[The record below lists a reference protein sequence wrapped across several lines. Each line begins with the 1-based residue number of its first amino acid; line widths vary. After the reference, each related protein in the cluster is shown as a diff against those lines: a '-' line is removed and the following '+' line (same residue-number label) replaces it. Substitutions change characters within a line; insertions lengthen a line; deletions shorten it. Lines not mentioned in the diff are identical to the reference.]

1 MIGILG
7 AMPPEVESILANLEN
22 KTSHSLSGTVYYT
35 GNLKGTEV
43 VVARCG
49 VGKVCAAVC
58 AQTMILKF
66 GATALINTGVAG
78 ALDSALSI
86 GDIVVAEDLVQHDVD
101 TSPLGDPV
109 GYISELKAVSMPTA
123 PNLRSLAEQTAK
135 KLSLSTHLGRVASGD
150 CFVASPEKKDY
161 IKSTF
166 SAMACEMEGGAMAQ
180 VCQMNGTPFLV
191 LRAISDTA
199 DNRAEMDYPTFVN
212 MAAAKM
218 ASLVIAMMAELSH

>member
-7 AMPPEVESILANLEN
+7 AMPPEVESILA
-22 KTSHSLSGTVYYT
+22 SLAHKQAHPMSGTTYYT
-35 GNLKGTEV
+35 GKLHGKDV

-58 AQTMILKF
+58 AQTMILHF
-66 GATALINTGVAG
+66 GAKALINTGVAG
-78 ALDSALSI
+78 ALDPVLSI
-86 GDIVVAEDLVQHDVD
+86 CDVVVASDLVQHDVD

-109 GYISELKAVSMPTA
+109 GLISELNRVDMPTDPRLVA
-123 PNLRSLAEQTAK
+123 LAEQTAAEIGQP
-135 KLSLSTHLGRVASGD
+135 THRGRVASGD
-150 CFVASPEKKDY
+150 CFVASPEKKQA
-161 IKSTF
+161 IKDTF
-166 SAMACEMEGGAMAQ
+166 SALACEMEGGAMAQ
-180 VCQMNGTPFLV
+180 VCMMNQIPFLV

-218 ASLVIAMMAELSH
+218 ANLVIAMMAELSR